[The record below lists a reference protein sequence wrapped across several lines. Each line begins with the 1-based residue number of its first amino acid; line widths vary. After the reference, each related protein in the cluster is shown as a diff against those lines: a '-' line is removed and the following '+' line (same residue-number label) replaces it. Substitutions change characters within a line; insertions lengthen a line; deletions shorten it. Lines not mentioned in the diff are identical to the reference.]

1 MAGNMHRSILQI
13 IKASIHLLNAQMN
26 SNLVVEIDH
35 DNPHFLDQTLQI
47 VQPSSTITEEWIK
60 IKLLMW

>member
-1 MAGNMHRSILQI
+1 MAENMHRSILQI

-26 SNLVVEIDH
+26 STLVVEIDH
-35 DNPHFLDQTLQI
+35 DNPPLQI
-47 VQPSSTITEEWIK
+47 VQSRSTITEEWIK